1 MRKMH
6 MLGWMLGAVATAA
19 ASATVDIDRTGGN
32 RPPVD
37 LSAGTI
43 RLEKIGGFS
52 TGLFEEGGAEIAAYS
67 RTAKR
72 LFFVNAQANAVQAL
86 DLSDPAH
93 PAALFT
99 VDFAAYGGGVNS
111 VATWGDLAAA
121 AVEAEDRQQ
130 PGKVVFFDLSGHI
143 LAALPAGALPDMLT
157 FTPDGSRVVV
167 ANEGEPKDYC
177 EAGLANDPE
186 GSVTIIDVPADRSQ
200 LAQAAVRTADFH
212 GVFPALHPE
221 VRFFGPNATPSQDLE
236 PEYIAVADDS
246 KTAYVTLQEA
256 NAIAVVDL
264 ANGTVTA
271 LHPLGTKDHSQRVNQ
286 LDASDRD
293 GAVRLATWPVQGMYQ
308 PDSIAFYLHE
318 GRRYLVTANEG
329 DTRDYECYSELERVK
344 DLDLDPVHFP
354 NADDLQEDENIGRLR
369 VTTAGADTD
378 DDGDVD
384 QLRSFGGRSFSSW
397 TAQGQLIHD
406 SGRDFEA
413 SSDATMPPTSTRQH
427 RERLVRLAQRRQEP
441 GAGSS
446 GARHHRRAR
455 LRLRRP
461 RAPGRHL
468 RLRRDRPA
476 RGRARGLRQHPHLQ
490 WRCRSRH
497 RRRSRARRT
506 ALHSGES
513 ESERPGPAGFGER
526 DQRHDRHL
534 PGGLDRLT
542 RPADAMGRAVLRR
555 FCRRR
560 PQCEDRPLSV

>member
-19 ASATVDIDRTGGN
+19 ASATVDIDRTAGN

-67 RTAKR
+67 RSAKR

-143 LAALPAGALPDMLT
+143 LAALPTGALPDMLT

-293 GAVRLATWPVQGMYQ
+293 GAVRLATWPVRGMYQ
-308 PDSIAFYLHE
+308 PDAIAFYLHD

-329 DTRDYECYSELERVK
+329 DTRDYECYSELERIK

-354 NADDLQEDENIGRLR
+354 NADDLQEDENLGRLR

-384 QLRSFGGRSFSSW
+384 QLRSFGGRSFSIW

-406 SGRDFEA
+406 SGRDFE
-413 SSDATMPPTSTRQH
+413 RI
-427 RERLVRLAQRRQEP
+427 L
-441 GAGSS
+441 
-446 GARHHRRAR
+446 
-455 LRLRRP
+455 
-461 RAPGRHL
+461 GRH
-468 RLRRDRPA
+468 DA
-476 RGRARGLRQHPHLQ
+476 ANFNSDNTENDSFDS
-490 WRCRSRH
+490 RSDDKGPEPE
-497 RRRSRARRT
+497 
-506 ALHSGES
+506 ALALGTI
-513 ESERPGPAGFGER
+513 
-526 DQRHDRHL
+526 DQRVYAFVGLERQ
-534 PGGLDRLT
+534 GGIFAYDVTDPLAVELAAYANT
-542 RPADAMGRAVLRR
+542 RIFSGDAEAGTAGDLGPEGLLFIPASQSPNGQDLLVSANEISGTIAIFRVVAI
-555 FCRRR
+555 
-560 PQCEDRPLSV
+560 D

>member
-19 ASATVDIDRTGGN
+19 ASATVDIDRTAGN

-67 RTAKR
+67 RSAKR

-200 LAQAAVRTADFH
+200 LARAAVRKADFH

-293 GAVRLATWPVQGMYQ
+293 GAVRLATWPVRGMYQ
-308 PDSIAFYLHE
+308 PDAIAFYLHD

-329 DTRDYECYSELERVK
+329 DTRDYECYSELERIK

-354 NADDLQEDENIGRLR
+354 NADDLQEDENLGRLR

-384 QLRSFGGRSFSSW
+384 QLRSFGGRSFSIW

-406 SGRDFEA
+406 SGRDFE
-413 SSDATMPPTSTRQH
+413 RI
-427 RERLVRLAQRRQEP
+427 L
-441 GAGSS
+441 
-446 GARHHRRAR
+446 
-455 LRLRRP
+455 
-461 RAPGRHL
+461 GRH
-468 RLRRDRPA
+468 DA
-476 RGRARGLRQHPHLQ
+476 ANFNSDNTENDSFDS
-490 WRCRSRH
+490 RSDDKGPEPE
-497 RRRSRARRT
+497 
-506 ALHSGES
+506 ALALGTI
-513 ESERPGPAGFGER
+513 
-526 DQRHDRHL
+526 DQRVYAFVGLERQ
-534 PGGLDRLT
+534 GGIFAYDVTDPFEVAFAAYANTLIWSLIWEAGTAGDLGPEGLLFI
-542 RPADAMGRAVLRR
+542 PASQSPNGQDLLVSANEISGTIAIFRVVAI
-555 FCRRR
+555 
-560 PQCEDRPLSV
+560 D